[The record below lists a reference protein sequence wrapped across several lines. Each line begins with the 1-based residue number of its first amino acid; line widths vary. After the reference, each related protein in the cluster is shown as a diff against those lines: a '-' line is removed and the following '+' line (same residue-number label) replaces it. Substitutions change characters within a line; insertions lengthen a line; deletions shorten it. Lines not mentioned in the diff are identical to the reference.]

1 MQDLPHGVAA
11 LVTAREAPP
20 PLPLSR
26 SRPAVSPERA
36 PCRTMVMLHVK
47 KTDELQFLFETAVKN
62 SVDETVTELVEIW
75 NMQIQ
80 VSYP

>member
-1 MQDLPHGVAA
+1 
-11 LVTAREAPP
+11 
-20 PLPLSR
+20 
-26 SRPAVSPERA
+26 
-36 PCRTMVMLHVK
+36 MVMLHVK